1 MVAIKHILLATLLLA
16 TATVSA
22 QNAGEEYRALV
33 RKMEQAAMRRDSLA
47 IAMAD
52 LREKYL
58 SNASDRDVIGSR
70 IVALEKESYA
80 VKAQYDRIVA
90 AVAEYEQQNGAAIVV
105 LQPDAES
112 DADTANVAVST
123 DGAVADLVSNGFFVR
138 NLPAEDYKAL
148 QTAQSA
154 ERSVASNVAKYIG
167 LYKTMSSLHGEYM
180 QTDAEQVADS
190 LMTRFVQLRTEA
202 DAVGRAIG
210 DAWPQIYDNKL
221 YCYNLLME
229 KSGHDD
235 LLAYSE
241 QIAADA
247 AKNIGQNSGG
257 YSSDALVQYYHQ
269 KRCLV
274 DYETK
279 IAASL
284 YLRKAKDSLAAVGS
298 ALHQADFLLPAINLP
313 KRYFIEYEPLKVVR
327 PSLYNAKNPIPR
339 TKVYEHGTIYRIR
352 IGIFRMTPNM
362 SAWRGITPLSYSDA
376 YNNGLK
382 AYFVGGF
389 RTEQE
394 ANDGVKYLKR
404 IGFRDPVVVMWVDGE
419 YVSDPAKW
427 AAEHI
432 EKYNIEISGTTTMPE
447 AVKAAILARKSD
459 ASFSKAGAIF
469 VVGQFADKAEAEDMA
484 ATIAATKEAVNVTV
498 VKCK

>member
-16 TATVSA
+16 TATISA

-80 VKAQYDRIVA
+80 AKAQYDRIVA

-190 LMTRFVQLRTEA
+190 LMTSFVQLRTEA
-202 DAVGRAIG
+202 DAV
-210 DAWPQIYDNKL
+210 
-221 YCYNLLME
+221 
-229 KSGHDD
+229 
-235 LLAYSE
+235 
-241 QIAADA
+241 
-247 AKNIGQNSGG
+247 
-257 YSSDALVQYYHQ
+257 
-269 KRCLV
+269 
-274 DYETK
+274 
-279 IAASL
+279 
-284 YLRKAKDSLAAVGS
+284 
-298 ALHQADFLLPAINLP
+298 
-313 KRYFIEYEPLKVVR
+313 
-327 PSLYNAKNPIPR
+327 
-339 TKVYEHGTIYRIR
+339 
-352 IGIFRMTPNM
+352 
-362 SAWRGITPLSYSDA
+362 
-376 YNNGLK
+376 
-382 AYFVGGF
+382 
-389 RTEQE
+389 
-394 ANDGVKYLKR
+394 
-404 IGFRDPVVVMWVDGE
+404 
-419 YVSDPAKW
+419 
-427 AAEHI
+427 
-432 EKYNIEISGTTTMPE
+432 
-447 AVKAAILARKSD
+447 
-459 ASFSKAGAIF
+459 
-469 VVGQFADKAEAEDMA
+469 
-484 ATIAATKEAVNVTV
+484 
-498 VKCK
+498 

>member
-1 MVAIKHILLATLLLA
+1 MATLLL
-16 TATVSA
+16 TVSTVAA
-22 QNAGEEYRALV
+22 QNGTDEYRALV
-33 RKMEQAAMRRDSLA
+33 RKMEQAAIHRDSLA
-47 IAMAD
+47 TAMAE
-52 LREKYL
+52 LREKYV
-58 SNASDRDVIGSR
+58 SNTSDRDAIGSR
-70 IVALEKESYA
+70 IVALEQESYA
-80 VKAQYDRIVA
+80 AKAQYDRIVA
-90 AVAEYEQQNGAAIVV
+90 AVAEYEQKNGTAIVV
-105 LQPDAES
+105 QPDDKS
-112 DADTANVAVST
+112 TADTPSETVSA
-123 DGAVADLVSNGFFVR
+123 DSSVADLVANEFFVR

-148 QTAQSA
+148 QTAQST

-167 LYKTMSSLHGEYM
+167 LYKNMASVQAAYM

-190 LMTRFVQLRTEA
+190 LMTCFAQLRTEA
-202 DAVGRAIG
+202 DGAERAIT
-210 DAWPQIYDNKL
+210 AEWPQIYDNKL

-229 KSGHDD
+229 KSGHDNM
-235 LLAYSE
+235 LAYSE
-241 QIAADA
+241 QIAANA
-247 AKNIGQNSGG
+247 AENIGKDAGG
-257 YSSDALVQYYHQ
+257 CSSEALMQYYHQ

-284 YLRKAKDSLAAVGS
+284 DLGKAKDSLAAVGA
-298 ALHQADFLLPAINLP
+298 ALRQADFLQPAINLQ

-394 ANDGVKYLKR
+394 ADDGVKYLKR

-432 EKYNIEISGTTTMPE
+432 DKYNIEISGTAVIPE
-447 AVKAAILARKSD
+447 TVKSAILARKSD
-459 ASFSKAGAIF
+459 AAFSKAGAIF
-469 VVGQFADKAEAEDMA
+469 IVGKFAGKAEAEDVA
-484 ATIAATKEAVNVTV
+484 ATILATKAAVNVKV
-498 VKCK
+498 VKCE